1 MKNVCGR
8 TGHLTLRGAETDLN
22 RIEKPPLASEKRA
35 KSLTEQAYAILRERV
50 ITDQLAPGVEVS
62 EPELAEQLQMSKTPV
77 REALA
82 RLCVE
87 GLMEAF
93 PRRGYRVTPV
103 TLKDMNDLF
112 AVRGAL
118 EGTAAALAAQN
129 LTEQEL
135 DALDRLADASYIV
148 GEDVSTKTFV
158 TSNETFH
165 SAIARGSRNP
175 RLYSLVMSHLQEC
188 ARLFYMGTRIRDINP
203 ETINDHHRIV
213 AVLRER
219 DSDRARRAIIE
230 HNENTRKGLLTALV
244 ANPRQ
249 GVSL

>member
-1 MKNVCGR
+1 M
-8 TGHLTLRGAETDLN
+8 
-22 RIEKPPLASEKRA
+22 EKLAVLPEKRG

-50 ITDQLAPGVEVS
+50 IVGELAPGVDVS

-112 AVRGAL
+112 AIRGAL

-129 LTEQEL
+129 LTETEL
-135 DALDRLADASYIV
+135 ETLDGLADTTYIV
-148 GEDVSTKTFV
+148 GENVSTKTFV
-158 TSNETFH
+158 ASNERFH
-165 SAIARGSRNP
+165 SAIASGSGNP
-175 RLYSLVMSHLQEC
+175 RLHSLVMTHLEEC
-188 ARLFYMGTRIRDINP
+188 ARLFYMGTRVRDINP
-203 ETINDHHRIV
+203 ETTNDHHRIV
-213 AVLRER
+213 AFLRQR
-219 DSDRARRAIIE
+219 DSEKARLAMIE
-230 HNENTRKGLLTALV
+230 HNENTRKGLLAAMV
-244 ANPRQ
+244 ANPQ
-249 GVSL
+249 SGISL

>member
-1 MKNVCGR
+1 M
-8 TGHLTLRGAETDLN
+8 
-22 RIEKPPLASEKRA
+22 EKLAVLPEKRG

-50 ITDQLAPGVEVS
+50 IMGELAPGVDVS

-112 AVRGAL
+112 AIRGAL

-129 LTEQEL
+129 LTETEL
-135 DALDRLADASYIV
+135 ETLDGLADTTYIV
-148 GEDVSTKTFV
+148 GENVSTKTFV
-158 TSNETFH
+158 ASNERFH
-165 SAIARGSRNP
+165 SAIASGSGNP
-175 RLYSLVMSHLQEC
+175 RLHSLVMTHLEEC

-203 ETINDHHRIV
+203 ETTNDHHRIV
-213 AVLRER
+213 AFLRQR
-219 DSDRARRAIIE
+219 DSEKARLAMIE
-230 HNENTRKGLLTALV
+230 HNENTRKGLLAAMV
-244 ANPRQ
+244 ANPQ
-249 GVSL
+249 SGISL